1 MDTRLVISP
10 LRAFLLRLTIT
21 CAADWYVT
29 HLRHAV
35 LSPAGSGLTA
45 CTRSKK
51 ESGLQFGAKL
61 SKGGWVV

>member
-35 LSPAGSGLTA
+35 LRGWFWIDRLHSVEKGVRPPI
-45 CTRSKK
+45 RS
-51 ESGLQFGAKL
+51 
-61 SKGGWVV
+61 